1 MAVVNGNAGKNF
13 IHRLGDGLVPPAG
26 FGDITSA
33 TIGDDTINGFAGDDI
48 IFGDAG
54 NNSLLG
60 GAGNDQLNGGNG
72 NDYLDG
78 GAGDDAMA
86 GGDGN
91 DTYIVN
97 SIGDTVTEAAA
108 GGTDT
113 VKSSIT
119 YTLGANLENLILI
132 GVGNINGTG
141 NAGNNI
147 ITGNAGNNTLN
158 GGAGNDTLRG
168 GLGLDTLIGGTGN
181 DTIIIDLTGGNTDI
195 ANAGGQAGDK
205 LVLVGNASF
214 EGKVEVDLALV
225 DQLTSD
231 TRNQSG
237 FNSVDASA
245 LFGLFSAVLYGNSG
259 NNTIVG
265 TSHSDNLFGLD
276 GNDTLA
282 GGVGG
287 DFLTGGSGL
296 DRMFGG
302 PGRDTFFIGSQSDIV
317 AGEVYSGGDGYD
329 TLHGLGAAAIDLTGL
344 AFTSIEEID
353 GFAGGVTLTAGQL
366 DGLAGVTPI
375 GTITLSGPGN
385 ADISDASSIA
395 DGILFQLSDD
405 GNGLTLESHGRNDV
419 RGGAGA
425 DTVTFVD
432 NFFGPG
438 QINNVEGNGGNDALT
453 GANSN
458 DYLTGGAGND
468 TLTGGSGADWF
479 IYTGAAN
486 GADIVTDFSG
496 TTKFGGGA
504 GEGDKL
510 TFQGLLQGTFE
521 YRGSQAFRIDGNTQ
535 ARVAG
540 GKVFMDIDGNGV
552 SDMTITLTGLTNAN
566 QLVAGDFQFV

>member
-245 LFGLFSAVLYGNSG
+245 LFGLFSAVLHGNSG

-287 DFLTGGSGL
+287 
-296 DRMFGG
+296 
-302 PGRDTFFIGSQSDIV
+302 
-317 AGEVYSGGDGYD
+317 
-329 TLHGLGAAAIDLTGL
+329 
-344 AFTSIEEID
+344 
-353 GFAGGVTLTAGQL
+353 
-366 DGLAGVTPI
+366 
-375 GTITLSGPGN
+375 
-385 ADISDASSIA
+385 IS
-395 DGILFQLSDD
+395 
-405 GNGLTLESHGRNDV
+405 
-419 RGGAGA
+419 
-425 DTVTFVD
+425 
-432 NFFGPG
+432 
-438 QINNVEGNGGNDALT
+438 
-453 GANSN
+453 
-458 DYLTGGAGND
+458 
-468 TLTGGSGADWF
+468 
-479 IYTGAAN
+479 
-486 GADIVTDFSG
+486 
-496 TTKFGGGA
+496 
-504 GEGDKL
+504 
-510 TFQGLLQGTFE
+510 
-521 YRGSQAFRIDGNTQ
+521 
-535 ARVAG
+535 
-540 GKVFMDIDGNGV
+540 
-552 SDMTITLTGLTNAN
+552 
-566 QLVAGDFQFV
+566 